1 MPTHRRTFLSS
12 TRSRVLAGAL
22 GLLAITVVLSVV
34 VDRALL
40 LGGLND
46 RIDRQLVQEA
56 GEFRLLSQGGVD
68 PVTGG
73 PLGKDVSRVFDVF
86 FERNVPDADEV
97 VLGLVGGRPYI
108 RSAGAPYPI
117 ENVDTLVAR
126 WAALKS
132 TAFGTDVTPG
142 GSLRWLAVPL
152 ASADAS
158 IAGTF
163 VVGQFTAGKR
173 AEIDEAER
181 MAMLAGLTAFL
192 VAAALAWLIAG
203 RVLAPLRQ
211 LADAAASVREKNLSQ
226 RIPVTGTGELADLS
240 ATFNAMLDR
249 VEEAVA
255 TQRAFLDDAGHELR
269 TPLTIVRGHLE
280 LAPADEPL
288 PASTRRLI
296 LDELDRMGRI
306 VDDLL
311 TLAKAE
317 RPDFVVLSPTDVAD
331 LTVDIVDMARPL
343 GERDWIVRP
352 DAIVVAPLDR
362 QRIIQAW
369 MNLVRNA
376 LQHTAEGDRIAVFAK
391 AVDGWIEL
399 GVEDTGEGVA
409 PADRKRIFER
419 FARGVSARRSRSDG
433 AGLGLSIASAIAH
446 AHRGEIALRDTM
458 GGGATFVIRLPLEDQ
473 PSGSETEE

>member
-1 MPTHRRTFLSS
+1 
-12 TRSRVLAGAL
+12 LAGAL

-56 GEFRLLSQGGVD
+56 AEFRILAQGGVD

-97 VLGLVGGRPYI
+97 VLSLVGGRPYI
-108 RSAGAPYPI
+108 RSAGAAYPI
-117 ENVDTLVAR
+117 ENVDALVVR
-126 WAALKS
+126 WAALKD
-132 TAFGTDVTPG
+132 TEFGTDATPG
-142 GSLRWLAVPL
+142 GSLRWLAVPI
-152 ASADAS
+152 ASADTS

-163 VVGQFTAGKR
+163 IVGQFTAGKR

-240 ATFNAMLDR
+240 ETFNAMLDR
-249 VEEAVA
+249 VEETVA

-280 LAPADEPL
+280 LASADEPL
-288 PASTRRLI
+288 PASTRRLV

-311 TLAKAE
+311 VLAKAE

-331 LTVDIVDMARPL
+331 LTVDIVEMSRPL

-391 AVDGWIEL
+391 VVDSWIEL

-409 PADRKRIFER
+409 LTDHERIFER
-419 FARGVSARRSRSDG
+419 FARGVSARRGRSEG
-433 AGLGLSIASAIAH
+433 AGLGLTIASAIAH
-446 AHRGEIALRDTM
+446 AHRGEIALRDTP